1 MSQLSITDSDELS
14 DWLASRNKSCDMRVK
29 KTSLQE
35 SGEWL
40 LDNHKISRRDHF
52 FFSVVGTEVL
62 KCGIHLPHSD
72 QPLILQPEIGILG
85 FLFFRG
91 HAGREIL
98 VQCKPEPGNIPLC
111 QLAPTVQATV
121 SNYTRKHNGKATA
134 YLEYFTGQSK
144 GILFSDTLQSEQGTR
159 FLGKYNRNL
168 AIEVPSGDKPGENEC
183 TKWVPIESFTQLLKN
198 DFSINTD
205 ARSVLSCT
213 PWHLLSQSGKPFDRL
228 EQTNDLAMLFR
239 ESYLATENQSE
250 LALGALLSLLKESRN
265 KAQLRVHIQSLH
277 DLTDWVIDPYGVAP
291 REESGLSIVHYSIET
306 TERETDSWDQPFACT
321 AQTGLVVLLCQ
332 IRKGILHFLFQC
344 RTEIGFTEGCQFCP
358 TIQDY
363 SDTSENILDID
374 VVQSELK
381 QHFKSGKVLLSC
393 LHSDEGGRFY
403 QCITKYQIC
412 KIDKDDHIEPDK
424 TLAWMTLNQIENFL
438 ARDGIFSNE
447 SRTLVSML
455 LAYV

>member
-1 MSQLSITDSDELS
+1 MSQLSITDPDELS

-29 KTSLQE
+29 RTSLQE

-40 LDNHKISRRDHF
+40 LDNNKISRRDHF
-52 FFSVVGTEVL
+52 FFSVVGTEVR
-62 KCGIHLPHSD
+62 KCGIHLPHLD
-72 QPLILQPEIGILG
+72 QPLIHQPEIGILG
-85 FLFFRG
+85 FLLFRG

-134 YLEYFTGQSK
+134 YLEYFTGQNK
-144 GILFSDTLQSEQGTR
+144 GMIFSGTLQSEQGTR

-168 AIEVPSGDKPGENEC
+168 AIEVPSGDKPGENEN

-198 DFSINTD
+198 DFTINTD
-205 ARSVLSCT
+205 ARSVISCA
-213 PWHLLSQSGKPFDRL
+213 PWHLFSQNGRPFDRL
-228 EQTNDLAMLFR
+228 KETDDSAMLFR

-250 LALGALLSLLKESRN
+250 VTLDALLSQLKESRN
-265 KAQLRVHIQSLH
+265 KPQLQVSIQSLH
-277 DLTDWVIDPYGVAP
+277 DLTDWVIDPYGVVP
-291 REESGLSIVHYSIET
+291 RENNSLSFGHYSIET
-306 TERETDSWDQPFACT
+306 TERETERWDQPFACS

-344 RTEIGFTEGCQFCP
+344 RTEIGFTQGCQYCP
-358 TIQDY
+358 TIQEY
-363 SDTSENILDID
+363 SDTNENMSDID
-374 VVQSELK
+374 AVQSELK

-403 QCITKYQIC
+403 QCVTKYQIC
-412 KIDKDDHIEPDK
+412 KIDQDDYLEPDK
-424 TLAWMTLNQIENFL
+424 TLAWMTLNQIESLL
-438 ARDGIFSNE
+438 ARNGIFSNE